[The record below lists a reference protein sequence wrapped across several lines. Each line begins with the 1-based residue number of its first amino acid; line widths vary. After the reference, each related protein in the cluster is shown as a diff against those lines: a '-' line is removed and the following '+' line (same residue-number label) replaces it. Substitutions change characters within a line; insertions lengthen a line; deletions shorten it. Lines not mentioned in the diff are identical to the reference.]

1 MPARGNSQTRPHGI
15 PIKPLIG
22 CAFNSDFGLLFK
34 VKNQLEKR
42 E

>member
-1 MPARGNSQTRPHGI
+1 MEFLY
-15 PIKPLIG
+15 KPLIG